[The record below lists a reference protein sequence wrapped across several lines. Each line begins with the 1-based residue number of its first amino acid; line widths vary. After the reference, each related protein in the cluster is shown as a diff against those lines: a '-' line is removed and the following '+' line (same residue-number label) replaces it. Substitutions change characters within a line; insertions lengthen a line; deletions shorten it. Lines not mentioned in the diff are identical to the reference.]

1 MRSMIG
7 KITKFFGEVKTE
19 MSKVTWSSREELVH
33 SAVIVLTVMIVLAIF
48 LGIVDFI
55 FARLVHTFLR

>member
-1 MRSMIG
+1 MIG

-19 MSKVTWSSREELVH
+19 MGKVTWSSREELIH
-33 SAVIVLTVMIVLAIF
+33 SAVIVLVVMIVLALF
-48 LGIVDFI
+48 LGIVDFV

>member
-1 MRSMIG
+1 MIG

-19 MSKVTWSSREELVH
+19 MSKVTWSTREELVH
-33 SAVIVLTVMIVLAIF
+33 SAIIVLTVMIVMAIF

-55 FARLVHTFLR
+55 FARIVHTFLR